1 MVSYNPD
8 LFIGIFQSQMGS
20 RASQRSRGGVAKD
33 SYVDETL
40 FGGKKKPSTTASGA
54 RGNAAVISMDELR
67 TIR

>member
-1 MVSYNPD
+1 
-8 LFIGIFQSQMGS
+8 MGS

-40 FGGKKKPSTTASGA
+40 FGGKKKPSTAASGA
-54 RGNAAVISMDELR
+54 RGNAAVISMDDLR